1 MITIFVFRM
10 ASSDTL
16 KKLTVPEVRLRLEDK
31 IKKDNEFLDLL
42 KKVL

>member
-1 MITIFVFRM
+1 M

-31 IKKDNEFLDLL
+31 IKKQNEFLDLL